1 LQFCVCTFFKPW
13 PFKLG
18 KEITNVIVSQLKVV
32 ILFLNRMKNILLVDD
47 DASFANGL
55 KILLEKNGYA
65 TDIAASGDE
74 GLQAFLAKAYDIM
87 ITDIRMPGS
96 DGLKLITEV
105 RKRSQTI
112 RVLAMS
118 AGGYVPSED
127 YLRISKLFGANAV
140 LTKPFVFEQLLV
152 EVQKLAV

>member
-1 LQFCVCTFFKPW
+1 VCTFFKPW

>member
-1 LQFCVCTFFKPW
+1 
-13 PFKLG
+13 
-18 KEITNVIVSQLKVV
+18 
-32 ILFLNRMKNILLVDD
+32 MKNILLVDD

-65 TDIAASGDE
+65 TDVAANGDE
-74 GLQAFLAKAYDIM
+74 GLQGFISKEYDIM

-105 RKRSQTI
+105 RKRSQSI
-112 RVLAMS
+112 RILAMS
-118 AGGYVPSED
+118 AGGYVPAED

-140 LTKPFVFEQLLV
+140 LNKPFTFDQLLL
-152 EVQKLAV
+152 EIQKLSF